1 MSTRQ
6 QQPGNKLI
14 AINVSESNKFM
25 AKAITTVT
33 SIDVQ
38 NTI

>member
-1 MSTRQ
+1 MPTRQ
-6 QQPGNKLI
+6 QQLGNKI
-14 AINVSESNKFM
+14 SAINVSENGKFM

-38 NTI
+38 NAI